1 MKLFVT
7 GATGFIGSH
16 FLNAALAAGHDVI
29 ALRRPHSQPRV
40 PLLREPQW
48 LEKRLADIV
57 FADVAGCEALV
68 HLAAQG
74 VTPQPA
80 TWDDCFR
87 VNVVE
92 TLHLV
97 EMATHAGLH
106 RVVVSGSYAEYGRAG
121 LRFDPIPPDAP
132 LEPTDPYAAS
142 KAASSIA
149 LAALSRVKKIE
160 LVYYRLFS
168 VFGDGQCEGNFW
180 PQLRRAALDGKD
192 FPMTAGTQVRDFIPV
207 EAVAVKLLAACTRT
221 DVKQGQPLVLN
232 LASGKPV
239 SLRAF
244 AETWWKL
251 FEAKGQLLPGAVPTR
266 PNEVERY
273 VPLITES

>member
-1 MKLFVT
+1 VKIFVT
-7 GATGFIGSH
+7 GATGFVGSH
-16 FLNAALAAGHDVI
+16 FLNAALAADHEVI
-29 ALRRPHSQPRV
+29 ALRRPHSRSRV

-48 LEKRLADIV
+48 LEKSLADIGFV
-57 FADVAGCEALV
+57 DFAGCEALV

-87 VNVVE
+87 FNVVE
-92 TLHLV
+92 TLQLV

-132 LEPTDPYAAS
+132 LEPADPYAAS
-142 KAASSIA
+142 KAAASIA
-149 LAALSRVKKIE
+149 LAALCRVKKFE

-168 VFGDGQCEGNFW
+168 VFGEGQFEGNFW

-192 FPMTAGTQVRDFIPV
+192 FPMTTGTQVRDFIPV
-207 EAVAVKLLAACTRT
+207 EAVAAKLLSACTRT
-221 DVKQGQPLVLN
+221 DVERGRPLVLN

-239 SLRAF
+239 SLREIAG
-244 AETWWKL
+244 TWWKQ
-251 FEAKGQLLPGAVPTR
+251 FEAKGQLLVGAVPTR

-273 VPLITES
+273 VPLVTES